1 MLKYIADITILA
13 VEIICYL
20 IFFGIFARGKKIK
33 VKQKI
38 SAICLLIS
46 IVYVCVHFLKN
57 YTIVKLLMIM
67 LTMLIVIRF
76 LYEISAIKTIILT
89 LLIQGII
96 GVIDYIVIMIV
107 TARYNNIDILE
118 DSTDL
123 IGVLVIIA
131 SRIIL
136 FLLLITVKRISVI
149 KKKNVIDMSNKEWLQ
164 FLIFP
169 IFTLIT
175 VIVMTNS
182 MVTSYHEDIVNV
194 YYVIAIVLIVLNM
207 VVFHL
212 INEILENSQRIREA
226 DVLKQ
231 QSIGQLELYN
241 SLRKNYDIQR
251 KRTHEYKNQIMCIDS
266 LLKKKNYNKLEE
278 YINSIFDKL
287 DGQLDMV
294 DTNNEVVNAVIN
306 AKYYEALQNDVLFIL
321 KINDLSH
328 IKVSDEDIVTILS
341 NLLDNAIEAAG
352 QCDID
357 KKTVGIKLLY
367 EDDVLSIAVSN
378 SYKTEPEIM
387 EDGYMRTIKDD
398 KEAYVYAYTITLE
411 KILTLITI
419 GIMGVVLNR
428 LVNIIIFLCTFMFL
442 RRRTGGFHLE
452 TFGQCFIGTNFICV
466 IIEACDFVWLKYMT
480 LVMFL
485 CMVSVLYIIC
495 VGTVNHPNLALNDG
509 ELMESKK
516 RARIIVALEALLT
529 IVLCIVGV
537 DKTITGYMAMGIN
550 ICALLLVMS
559 KIQSRMNK

>member
-136 FLLLITVKRISVI
+136 FLLLIIIKRISVI

-182 MVTSYHEDIVNV
+182 MITSYHEDIVNV

-357 KKTVGIKLLY
+357 KRTVGIKLLY

-378 SYKTEPEIM
+378 SYKTELEIM

-398 KEAYVYAYTITLE
+398 KEQHGLGIRNVVATLE
-411 KILTLITI
+411 KY
-419 GIMGVVLNR
+419 NA
-428 LVNIIIFLCTFMFL
+428 
-442 RRRTGGFHLE
+442 E
-452 TFGQCFIGTNFICV
+452 
-466 IIEACDFVWLKYMT
+466 
-480 LVMFL
+480 
-485 CMVSVLYIIC
+485 YIIDYK
-495 VGTVNHPNLALNDG
+495 NG
-509 ELMESKK
+509 EFVFS
-516 RARIIVALEALLT
+516 II
-529 IVLCIVGV
+529 
-537 DKTITGYMAMGIN
+537 M
-550 ICALLLVMS
+550 
-559 KIQSRMNK
+559 

>member
-76 LYEISAIKTIILT
+76 LYEISAVKTIILT

-107 TARYNNIDILE
+107 SARYNNIDILE

-136 FLLLITVKRISVI
+136 FLLLITIKRISVI

-182 MVTSYHEDIVNV
+182 MAASYHEDIVNV
-194 YYVIAIVLIVLNM
+194 YYVIAIGLIVLNM

-226 DVLKQ
+226 DILKQ

-266 LLKKKNYNKLEE
+266 LLKKKKYDKLEE
-278 YINSIFDKL
+278 YINSIFNRL

-294 DTNNEVVNAVIN
+294 DTNNEVVNAIIN

-357 KKTVGIKLLY
+357 KRTVGIKLLY

-398 KEAYVYAYTITLE
+398 KEQHGLGIRNVVATLE
-411 KILTLITI
+411 KY
-419 GIMGVVLNR
+419 NA
-428 LVNIIIFLCTFMFL
+428 
-442 RRRTGGFHLE
+442 E
-452 TFGQCFIGTNFICV
+452 
-466 IIEACDFVWLKYMT
+466 
-480 LVMFL
+480 
-485 CMVSVLYIIC
+485 YIIDYK
-495 VGTVNHPNLALNDG
+495 NG
-509 ELMESKK
+509 EFVFS
-516 RARIIVALEALLT
+516 II
-529 IVLCIVGV
+529 
-537 DKTITGYMAMGIN
+537 M
-550 ICALLLVMS
+550 
-559 KIQSRMNK
+559 

>member
-76 LYEISAIKTIILT
+76 LYEISAVKTIILT

-136 FLLLITVKRISVI
+136 FLLLITIKRISVI

-352 QCDID
+352 QCEID
-357 KKTVGIKLLY
+357 KRTVGIKLLY

-398 KEAYVYAYTITLE
+398 KEQHGLGIRNVVATLE
-411 KILTLITI
+411 KY
-419 GIMGVVLNR
+419 NA
-428 LVNIIIFLCTFMFL
+428 
-442 RRRTGGFHLE
+442 E
-452 TFGQCFIGTNFICV
+452 
-466 IIEACDFVWLKYMT
+466 
-480 LVMFL
+480 
-485 CMVSVLYIIC
+485 YIIDYK
-495 VGTVNHPNLALNDG
+495 NG
-509 ELMESKK
+509 EFVFS
-516 RARIIVALEALLT
+516 II
-529 IVLCIVGV
+529 
-537 DKTITGYMAMGIN
+537 M
-550 ICALLLVMS
+550 
-559 KIQSRMNK
+559 

>member
-76 LYEISAIKTIILT
+76 LYEISAVKTIILT

-136 FLLLITVKRISVI
+136 FLFLIIIKRISVI

-352 QCDID
+352 RCEID
-357 KKTVGIKLLY
+357 KRTVGIKLLY

-398 KEAYVYAYTITLE
+398 KEQHGLGIRNVVATLE
-411 KILTLITI
+411 KY
-419 GIMGVVLNR
+419 NA
-428 LVNIIIFLCTFMFL
+428 
-442 RRRTGGFHLE
+442 E
-452 TFGQCFIGTNFICV
+452 
-466 IIEACDFVWLKYMT
+466 
-480 LVMFL
+480 
-485 CMVSVLYIIC
+485 YIIDYK
-495 VGTVNHPNLALNDG
+495 NG
-509 ELMESKK
+509 EFVFS
-516 RARIIVALEALLT
+516 II
-529 IVLCIVGV
+529 
-537 DKTITGYMAMGIN
+537 M
-550 ICALLLVMS
+550 
-559 KIQSRMNK
+559 

>member
-76 LYEISAIKTIILT
+76 LYEISAVKTIILT

-131 SRIIL
+131 CRIIL
-136 FLLLITVKRISVI
+136 FLFLIIIKRISVI

-357 KKTVGIKLLY
+357 KRTVGIKLLY

-398 KEAYVYAYTITLE
+398 KEQHGLGIRNVVATLE
-411 KILTLITI
+411 KY
-419 GIMGVVLNR
+419 NA
-428 LVNIIIFLCTFMFL
+428 
-442 RRRTGGFHLE
+442 E
-452 TFGQCFIGTNFICV
+452 
-466 IIEACDFVWLKYMT
+466 
-480 LVMFL
+480 
-485 CMVSVLYIIC
+485 YIIDYK
-495 VGTVNHPNLALNDG
+495 NG
-509 ELMESKK
+509 EFVFS
-516 RARIIVALEALLT
+516 II
-529 IVLCIVGV
+529 
-537 DKTITGYMAMGIN
+537 M
-550 ICALLLVMS
+550 
-559 KIQSRMNK
+559 

>member
-182 MVTSYHEDIVNV
+182 MITSYHEDIVNV

-306 AKYYEALQNDVLFIL
+306 AKYYEALQNYVLFIL

-357 KKTVGIKLLY
+357 KRTVGIKLLY

-398 KEAYVYAYTITLE
+398 KEQHGLGIRNVVATLE
-411 KILTLITI
+411 KY
-419 GIMGVVLNR
+419 NA
-428 LVNIIIFLCTFMFL
+428 
-442 RRRTGGFHLE
+442 E
-452 TFGQCFIGTNFICV
+452 
-466 IIEACDFVWLKYMT
+466 
-480 LVMFL
+480 
-485 CMVSVLYIIC
+485 YIIDYK
-495 VGTVNHPNLALNDG
+495 NG
-509 ELMESKK
+509 EFVFS
-516 RARIIVALEALLT
+516 II
-529 IVLCIVGV
+529 
-537 DKTITGYMAMGIN
+537 M
-550 ICALLLVMS
+550 
-559 KIQSRMNK
+559 

>member
-46 IVYVCVHFLKN
+46 IVYMCVHFLKN

-76 LYEISAIKTIILT
+76 LYEISVVKTIILT

-136 FLLLITVKRISVI
+136 FLFLITIKRINVI
-149 KKKNVIDMSNKEWLQ
+149 KKKNVVDMSNKEWLQ

-182 MVTSYHEDIVNV
+182 MITSYHEDIVNV

-241 SLRKNYDIQR
+241 SLRKNYDMQR

-266 LLKKKNYNKLEE
+266 LLKKKNYDKLEE
-278 YINSIFDKL
+278 YLNSIFDKL

-352 QCDID
+352 QCEID
-357 KKTVGIKLLY
+357 KRTVGIKLLY

-398 KEAYVYAYTITLE
+398 KEQHGLGIRNVVATLE
-411 KILTLITI
+411 KY
-419 GIMGVVLNR
+419 NA
-428 LVNIIIFLCTFMFL
+428 
-442 RRRTGGFHLE
+442 E
-452 TFGQCFIGTNFICV
+452 
-466 IIEACDFVWLKYMT
+466 
-480 LVMFL
+480 
-485 CMVSVLYIIC
+485 YIIDYK
-495 VGTVNHPNLALNDG
+495 NG
-509 ELMESKK
+509 EFVFS
-516 RARIIVALEALLT
+516 II
-529 IVLCIVGV
+529 
-537 DKTITGYMAMGIN
+537 M
-550 ICALLLVMS
+550 
-559 KIQSRMNK
+559 

>member
-76 LYEISAIKTIILT
+76 LYEISAVKTIILT

-136 FLLLITVKRISVI
+136 FLFLIIIKRISVI

-352 QCDID
+352 QCEID
-357 KKTVGIKLLY
+357 KRTVGIRLLY

-398 KEAYVYAYTITLE
+398 KEQHGLGIRNVVATLE
-411 KILTLITI
+411 KYNAEYIIDYKN
-419 GIMGVVLNR
+419 GEFVFS
-428 LVNIIIFLCTFMFL
+428 III
-442 RRRTGGFHLE
+442 
-452 TFGQCFIGTNFICV
+452 
-466 IIEACDFVWLKYMT
+466 
-480 LVMFL
+480 
-485 CMVSVLYIIC
+485 
-495 VGTVNHPNLALNDG
+495 
-509 ELMESKK
+509 
-516 RARIIVALEALLT
+516 
-529 IVLCIVGV
+529 
-537 DKTITGYMAMGIN
+537 
-550 ICALLLVMS
+550 
-559 KIQSRMNK
+559 

>member
-46 IVYVCVHFLKN
+46 IVYMCVHFLKN

-76 LYEISAIKTIILT
+76 LYEISVVKTIILT

-136 FLLLITVKRISVI
+136 FLFLITVKRINVI
-149 KKKNVIDMSNKEWLQ
+149 KKKNVVDMSNKEWLQ

-182 MVTSYHEDIVNV
+182 LITSYHEDIVNV

-266 LLKKKNYNKLEE
+266 LLKKKNYDKLEE
-278 YINSIFDKL
+278 YLNSIFDKL

-352 QCDID
+352 QCEID
-357 KKTVGIKLLY
+357 KRTVGIKLLY

-398 KEAYVYAYTITLE
+398 KEQHGLGIRNVVATLE
-411 KILTLITI
+411 KY
-419 GIMGVVLNR
+419 NA
-428 LVNIIIFLCTFMFL
+428 
-442 RRRTGGFHLE
+442 E
-452 TFGQCFIGTNFICV
+452 
-466 IIEACDFVWLKYMT
+466 
-480 LVMFL
+480 
-485 CMVSVLYIIC
+485 YIIDYK
-495 VGTVNHPNLALNDG
+495 NG
-509 ELMESKK
+509 EFVFS
-516 RARIIVALEALLT
+516 II
-529 IVLCIVGV
+529 
-537 DKTITGYMAMGIN
+537 M
-550 ICALLLVMS
+550 
-559 KIQSRMNK
+559 

>member
-76 LYEISAIKTIILT
+76 LYEISAVKTIILT

-182 MVTSYHEDIVNV
+182 MITSYHEDIVNV

-357 KKTVGIKLLY
+357 KRTVGIKLLY

-398 KEAYVYAYTITLE
+398 KEQHGLGIRNVVATLE
-411 KILTLITI
+411 KY
-419 GIMGVVLNR
+419 NA
-428 LVNIIIFLCTFMFL
+428 
-442 RRRTGGFHLE
+442 E
-452 TFGQCFIGTNFICV
+452 
-466 IIEACDFVWLKYMT
+466 
-480 LVMFL
+480 
-485 CMVSVLYIIC
+485 YIIDYK
-495 VGTVNHPNLALNDG
+495 NG
-509 ELMESKK
+509 EFVFS
-516 RARIIVALEALLT
+516 II
-529 IVLCIVGV
+529 
-537 DKTITGYMAMGIN
+537 M
-550 ICALLLVMS
+550 
-559 KIQSRMNK
+559 

>member
-76 LYEISAIKTIILT
+76 LYEISAVKTIILT

-136 FLLLITVKRISVI
+136 FLFLIIIKRISVI
-149 KKKNVIDMSNKEWLQ
+149 KKKKVIDMSNKEWLQ

-357 KKTVGIKLLY
+357 KRTVGIKLLY

-398 KEAYVYAYTITLE
+398 KEQHGLGIRNVVATLE
-411 KILTLITI
+411 KY
-419 GIMGVVLNR
+419 NA
-428 LVNIIIFLCTFMFL
+428 
-442 RRRTGGFHLE
+442 E
-452 TFGQCFIGTNFICV
+452 
-466 IIEACDFVWLKYMT
+466 
-480 LVMFL
+480 
-485 CMVSVLYIIC
+485 YIIDYK
-495 VGTVNHPNLALNDG
+495 NG
-509 ELMESKK
+509 EFVFS
-516 RARIIVALEALLT
+516 II
-529 IVLCIVGV
+529 
-537 DKTITGYMAMGIN
+537 M
-550 ICALLLVMS
+550 
-559 KIQSRMNK
+559 